1 MNPSLFDGV
10 LVKSNRIIYT
20 PSDFAKANLIHL
32 QEVGGLAAQ
41 KPHTSKRKN
50 LSSYLFFMVTE
61 GEGELVY
68 GGKSYALKQGDCV
81 CVDCHREYAHSCGD
95 DLWSLKWVHFYG
107 PNMGAVYEKYLE
119 RGGKPA
125 FTPKNGK
132 AFEKLLDGIYEAA
145 ASESYIRDM
154 EIYAKLTSLLTLL
167 MEETLT
173 PYKANSDVLK
183 NGDMDRIRIASSDIG
198 NDDSAPIKMRNVGKR
213 QNLQELKEYLDRNY
227 ASKITLDML
236 SEKFFINKF
245 YLTRIFRE
253 QFGESVTEYLLQIRI
268 TRAKQSLRFTD
279 KSIEQIAHECG
290 MQDAN
295 YFSRVFKKVE
305 GVTPGEY
312 RKIW

>member
-32 QEVGGLAAQ
+32 QEVGELAAQ

-61 GEGELVY
+61 GAGELVY
-68 GGKSYALKQGDCV
+68 GGKSYDLKQGDCV
-81 CVDCHREYAHSCGD
+81 CVDCRREYAHSCGD

-125 FTPKNGK
+125 FVPKSGK
-132 AFEKLLDGIYEAA
+132 AFEKLLDGIYGAA
-145 ASESYIRDM
+145 ASESYVRDM
-154 EIYAKLTSLLTLL
+154 EIYAKLTSLLALL
-167 MEETLT
+167 MEETLI
-173 PYKANSDVLK
+173 PYRADGASQKSGSADSI
-183 NGDMDRIRIASSDIG
+183 GIAASSVCRG
-198 NDDSAPIKMRNVGKR
+198 DSASIKKNAGKR

-227 ASKITLDML
+227 ASKITLDLL

-312 RKIW
+312 RKVW